1 MLLDS
6 NLIIYAVQPEHAFL
20 CEWLERDDSVVSGIS
35 LPEVLGY
42 TQLTPRQ
49 RNFYDNFFTSTPML
63 PVDEPVLRR
72 AAELRQLRKFK
83 LGDSIVAATA
93 LVHGLTLATHDKEDF
108 QWIPRLSLIDPFD
121 RKPQNPSED
130 EGA

>member
-6 NLIIYAVQPEHAFL
+6 NLIIYASQPEHTFL
-20 CEWLERDDSVVSGIS
+20 CDWLESERSMVSAIS
-35 LPEVLGY
+35 YPEVLGF
-42 TQLTPRQ
+42 PRL
-49 RNFYDNFFTSTPML
+49 RPELKLEYEEFFRSTKVL
-63 PVDEPVLRR
+63 PVDDAVLRR
-72 AAELRQLRKFK
+72 AAELRQVRKFK

-108 QWIPRLSLIDPFD
+108 QWIPKLSLIDPFD
-121 RKPQNPSED
+121 RKTQNPLED